1 MSTTVKT
8 QHTQDPNLQKY
19 SLSTRVIHWLT
30 ALLVLILFPL
40 GYWMSGL
47 NYYHAWYQTA
57 PMLHVG
63 TGLILMLVLLAR
75 IANRLLTRPPAP
87 LASHTSMERT
97 LATSVHMLLYLLLT
111 IMVVTGYLLAGIEG
125 QGVSFYGLF
134 ALPGMQFD
142 SSNVEDL
149 LEKVHEFCAYGLVA
163 VALLHAG
170 AALKHHF
177 IDRDQTVRRML
188 R

>member
-1 MSTTVKT
+1 MKIQV
-8 QHTQDPNLQKY
+8 TQDPNLQNY
-19 SLSTRVIHWLT
+19 PLSTRIIHWLT

-47 NYYHAWYQTA
+47 SYYHAWYQTA

-63 TGLILMLVLLAR
+63 TGLILMLVLLVR
-75 IANRLLTRPPAP
+75 IANRLLARSPAP
-87 LASHTSMERT
+87 LASHTQLERT
-97 LATSVHMLLYLLLT
+97 LATSVHLLLYLLLA

-125 QGVSFYGLF
+125 QGVSFYGFF
-134 ALPGMQFD
+134 ALPSVQFA
-142 SSNVEDL
+142 SSNLEDL
-149 LEKVHEFCAYGLVA
+149 FEKVHEFCAYGLVA

-177 IDRDQTVRRML
+177 IDRDHTVRRML